1 MSRLPVRSLAAAML
15 FFFCGCVC
23 EPSGAE
29 YFAGQLSVCDD
40 TVRLCDCATGR
51 IHPIV
56 QNTMRTEA
64 VARYEKFGTE
74 VPQTIFMACKG
85 RLVDSRANTPDSLH
99 IDRLLS
105 LGLDESEHFLL
116 VGLYECE
123 TDSRRKILH
132 LKPDRTFSSDCFRQQ
147 RRKQDRG
154 SVEPDLRI
162 GTGTSLRIVPPASL
176 RNSSEPRNAGWQQHS
191 KRRNGLP
198 KGLSVKQD
206 NGSCIDPPEPRHRDF
221 SIIGPDS
228 AQPTIKGALLQSGLK
243 TAIRKRCSVN
253 RFLHHTQATAFEKYD
268 TIIRKA
274 SPPFRNTKK
283 SEGYNKV

>member
-64 VARYEKFGTE
+64 MARYEKLGTE

-132 LKPDRTFSSDCFRQQ
+132 LKPDRTFLLTVFDSNGENRIEGRWSQTSELELVLRSESSPLLRFEILPNHETLAGNNAPNEETVFR
-147 RRKQDRG
+147 
-154 SVEPDLRI
+154 
-162 GTGTSLRIVPPASL
+162 
-176 RNSSEPRNAGWQQHS
+176 
-191 KRRNGLP
+191 
-198 KGLSVKQD
+198 
-206 NGSCIDPPEPRHRDF
+206 
-221 SIIGPDS
+221 
-228 AQPTIKGALLQSGLK
+228 
-243 TAIRKRCSVN
+243 
-253 RFLHHTQATAFEKYD
+253 
-268 TIIRKA
+268 
-274 SPPFRNTKK
+274 
-283 SEGYNKV
+283 KVYL